1 MGRRRIGRI
10 LIGRRLSCFNSLLQL
25 FIATRQLTAAAAS
38 IEPAGRQLAVYFRV
52 YSVDRRGMMTPQR
65 LTASLTS
72 LDTTLAALLEAI
84 APVAPVE
91 LALAE
96 AAGWFAAEQP
106 PLKPLPAFDM
116 AAVDGWAF
124 RSRDLVG
131 ASSYS
136 PLALTGSPVWVEAGD
151 PIPEGCDC
159 VIDPD
164 LVEQSGGLF
173 QVSAEA
179 IPGQGVRRI
188 GGDIAEGSSFVV
200 AGRRIRA
207 LDLLMAR
214 AAGLDTMA
222 VRRPR
227 LRLIN
232 IPAKA
237 GNAVTAQLIAESA
250 CATGAEIIRVEAGG
264 RDAPSIAT
272 ALNAEPCDLLVT
284 VGGTGVGRTDATIE
298 ALASR
303 GELLA
308 HGIALRPGRTA
319 AIGRIA
325 GRPVIALPGA
335 PDQALAA
342 WWTLAL
348 PVLDQLSG
356 RAARRTTT
364 LPLARKIASSVGIAE
379 IVLLGKTDDAW
390 MPLATGEF
398 SLETIARADG
408 WLAVPGA
415 SEGYAAGMPVDA
427 YMLRD

>member
-1 MGRRRIGRI
+1 
-10 LIGRRLSCFNSLLQL
+10 
-25 FIATRQLTAAAAS
+25 
-38 IEPAGRQLAVYFRV
+38 
-52 YSVDRRGMMTPQR
+52 MMTPQR
-65 LTASLTS
+65 LPASLTS
-72 LDTTLAALLEAI
+72 LDATLAALLEGI
-84 APVAPVE
+84 TPVAPVE
-91 LALAE
+91 LPLAD
-96 AAGWFAAEQP
+96 APGWFAAELL
-106 PLKPLPAFDM
+106 PLKVLPAFDI

-131 ASSYS
+131 AAPYS
-136 PLALTGSPVWVEAGD
+136 PLPLTGAPVWVEAGD
-151 PIPEGCDC
+151 RMPEGCDC

-164 LVEQSGGLF
+164 LVEQTGPLF

-179 IPGQGVRRI
+179 IPGQGVRRS
-188 GGDIAEGSSFVV
+188 GGDITEESSLIV

-214 AAGLDTMA
+214 AAGFDAVA

-227 LRLIN
+227 LRLID
-232 IPAKA
+232 IPATD
-237 GNAVTAQLIAESA
+237 GTTVTAQLIAESA
-250 CATGAEIIRVEAGG
+250 RAAGAEIIRAEAAG
-264 RDAPSIAT
+264 RDARSIAG
-272 ALNAEPCDLLVT
+272 AFDAGLCDLLIT
-284 VGGTGVGRTDATIE
+284 VGGTGVGRTDAAIE

-325 GRPVIALPGA
+325 GNSVIALPGA

-348 PVLDQLSG
+348 PVLDRLSG
-356 RAARRTTT
+356 SEKRRTRT

-379 IVLLGKTDDAW
+379 IVLFKKADDAW
-390 MPLATGEF
+390 MPLATGDL
-398 SLETIARADG
+398 SLHAIARADA
-408 WLAVPGA
+408 WLAVPGG
-415 SEGYAAGMPVDA
+415 SEGYAAGSPVDA

>member
-1 MGRRRIGRI
+1 
-10 LIGRRLSCFNSLLQL
+10 
-25 FIATRQLTAAAAS
+25 
-38 IEPAGRQLAVYFRV
+38 
-52 YSVDRRGMMTPQR
+52 MMTPQR

-72 LDTTLAALLEAI
+72 LDATLVALLAGIE
-84 APVAPVE
+84 PVAPVE
-91 LALAE
+91 LPLTE
-96 AAGWFAAEQP
+96 APGCVAAELAT
-106 PLKPLPAFDM
+106 LKALPAFDM

-131 ASSYS
+131 ASPYS
-136 PLALTGSPVWVEAGD
+136 PLPLAGSPVWVEAGD
-151 PIPEGCDC
+151 RLPEGCDC

-164 LVEQSGGLF
+164 LVEQTGGLF

-188 GGDIAEGSSFVV
+188 GGDIAEGSSLIV
-200 AGRRIRA
+200 AGRQIRA
-207 LDLLMAR
+207 LDLLTAR
-214 AAGLDTMA
+214 ATGLDMVA

-227 LRLIN
+227 LRLID
-232 IPAKA
+232 IPATA
-237 GNAVTAQLIAESA
+237 GTVVTAQLIAESA
-250 CATGAEIIRVEAGG
+250 GATGAEIIRVEAGG
-264 RDAPSIAT
+264 RDARSIAA
-272 ALNAEPCDLLVT
+272 ALDAEPCDLLII

-348 PVLDQLSG
+348 PVLDRLSG
-356 RAARRTTT
+356 GEKRRTRT

-379 IVLLGKTDDAW
+379 IVLLQKTDEAW
-390 MPLATGEF
+390 MPLATGDL
-398 SLETIARADG
+398 SLETIVRADA
-408 WLAVPGA
+408 WLAVPGG
-415 SEGYAAGMPVDA
+415 SEGYAAGTTVDA

>member
-1 MGRRRIGRI
+1 
-10 LIGRRLSCFNSLLQL
+10 
-25 FIATRQLTAAAAS
+25 
-38 IEPAGRQLAVYFRV
+38 
-52 YSVDRRGMMTPQR
+52 MMTLQR

-72 LDTTLAALLEAI
+72 LDATLAALLEGI
-84 APVAPVE
+84 EPVAPVE
-91 LALAE
+91 LPLAE
-96 AAGWFAAEQP
+96 ALGCIAADMA
-106 PLKPLPAFDM
+106 PLKALPAFDV

-136 PLALTGSPVWVEAGD
+136 PLALTGSPFWVEAGD
-151 PIPEGCDC
+151 RIPEGCDC

-164 LVEQSGGLF
+164 LVERAGGLF
-173 QVSAEA
+173 QASAEA

-200 AGRRIRA
+200 AGRKIRA
-207 LDLLMAR
+207 LDLLTAR
-214 AAGLDTMA
+214 ATGLDTVS

-227 LRLIN
+227 LRLVN
-232 IPAKA
+232 IPATA
-237 GNAVTAQLIAESA
+237 GNAVTAHLIAESA
-250 CATGAEIIRVEAGG
+250 RATGAEIIRVEAGG
-264 RDAPSIAT
+264 RDARSIAA
-272 ALNAEPCDLLVT
+272 ALDAEPCDLLVT

-325 GRPVIALPGA
+325 GGPAIALPGV

-348 PVLDQLSG
+348 PVLDRLSG
-356 RAARRTTT
+356 RNKRRATT

-379 IVLLGKTDDAW
+379 IVLLRKIDDGW
-390 MPLATGEF
+390 MPTATGDL
-398 SLETIARADG
+398 SLDAIAGADA
-408 WLAVPGA
+408 WLAVPGG
-415 SEGYAAGMPVDA
+415 SEGYAAGTPVNA

>member
-1 MGRRRIGRI
+1 
-10 LIGRRLSCFNSLLQL
+10 
-25 FIATRQLTAAAAS
+25 
-38 IEPAGRQLAVYFRV
+38 
-52 YSVDRRGMMTPQR
+52 MMTPQR

-72 LDTTLAALLEAI
+72 LDATLAVLLEGI
-84 APVAPVE
+84 TPVAPVE
-91 LALAE
+91 LPLSE
-96 AAGWFAAEQP
+96 ASGCIAAELP
-106 PLKPLPAFDM
+106 PLKALPASDV
-116 AAVDGWAF
+116 AAADGWAF

-131 ASSYS
+131 ASPYS
-136 PLALTGSPVWVEAGD
+136 PLPLTGAPAWVEAGD
-151 PIPEGCDC
+151 RMPEGCDC

-164 LVEQSGGLF
+164 LVERAGGLF

-179 IPGQGVRRI
+179 IPGQGVRRA
-188 GGDIAEGSSFVV
+188 GGDIAEGPSLIV

-207 LDLLMAR
+207 LDLLTAR
-214 AAGLDTMA
+214 AAGLDTVA

-232 IPAKA
+232 IPATA
-237 GNAVTAQLIAESA
+237 GSAVTVQLIAESA
-250 CATGAEIIRVEAGG
+250 GAAGAEIIRAEASG
-264 RDAPSIAT
+264 RDARSVAA
-272 ALNAEPCDLLVT
+272 ALDAEPCDLLIT

-298 ALASR
+298 ALAAR

-348 PVLDQLSG
+348 PALDRLSG
-356 RAARRTTT
+356 REKRRTQT
-364 LPLARKIASSVGIAE
+364 LPLARKVASSVGIGE
-379 IVLLGKTDDAW
+379 IVLLEKADDAW
-390 MPLATGEF
+390 MPLAVGEL
-398 SLETIARADG
+398 SLDAIARADA
-408 WLAVPGA
+408 WLAVLGA
-415 SEGYAAGMPVDA
+415 SEGYAAGTTVDA

>member
-1 MGRRRIGRI
+1 
-10 LIGRRLSCFNSLLQL
+10 
-25 FIATRQLTAAAAS
+25 
-38 IEPAGRQLAVYFRV
+38 
-52 YSVDRRGMMTPQR
+52 MMTPQR
-65 LTASLTS
+65 LPASLTS
-72 LDTTLAALLEAI
+72 LDATLVALLEGI
-84 APVAPVE
+84 RPVAPVE
-91 LALAE
+91 LPLTE
-96 AAGWFAAEQP
+96 ASGCIAAELP
-106 PLKPLPAFDM
+106 PLKALPASDM

-136 PLALTGSPVWVEAGD
+136 PLPLTGSPVWVEAGD
-151 PIPEGCDC
+151 QLPEGCDC

-188 GGDIAEGSSFVV
+188 GGDIAQGSSLIV
-200 AGRRIRA
+200 AGRQIRA

-214 AAGLDTMA
+214 AAGLDTVA

-227 LRLIN
+227 LRLID
-232 IPAKA
+232 IPAAA
-237 GNAVTAQLIAESA
+237 GNAVTAQVIAESA
-250 CATGAEIIRVEAGG
+250 RATGAEIIRVETDG
-264 RDAPSIAT
+264 RDARSIAT
-272 ALNAEPCDLLVT
+272 TLDAEPYDLHIT
-284 VGGTGVGRTDATIE
+284 VGGTGLGRSDAAIE

-335 PDQALAA
+335 PDQALAV

-348 PVLDQLSG
+348 PVLDRLSG
-356 RAARRTTT
+356 REKRRMVTF
-364 LPLARKIASSVGIAE
+364 PLARKIASSVGIAE
-379 IVLLGKTDDAW
+379 IVLLKKADDAW
-390 MPLATGEF
+390 MPLATGDL
-398 SLETIARADG
+398 SLETIAHADA
-408 WLAVPGA
+408 WLAVPGG
-415 SEGYAAGMPVDA
+415 SEGYAAGTPVNA
-427 YMLRD
+427 YMLRDRP